1 MLRTSITAV
10 LATVLIL
17 SSSGCSAGSVASG
30 IIKAP
35 FEAARLTQKL
45 TFAQIETS
53 VKVAKGGIAVAKGGV
68 ELAGNTV
75 DLVDRTGRAIHAHK
89 LRKLEHQRV
98 ASAQ

>member
-1 MLRTSITAV
+1 MLRTCIVAV
-10 LATVLIL
+10 LATILCL
-17 SSSGCSAGSVASG
+17 SSGGCAAGSVACG
-30 IIKAP
+30 LIKAP

-53 VKVAKGGIAVAKGGV
+53 VKVAQGGIAVAKGGI
-68 ELAGNTV
+68 ELAGGTV

-89 LRKLEHQRV
+89 MRKLEHQRV

>member
-1 MLRTSITAV
+1 MLRTCIVGV
-10 LATVLIL
+10 LATILIL
-17 SSSGCSAGSVASG
+17 SSTGCAAGSVASAA
-30 IIKAP
+30 IRAP

-53 VKVAKGGIAVAKGGV
+53 VKVAQGGITVAKGVVG
-68 ELAGNTV
+68 LAGNTV

-89 LRKLEHQRV
+89 MRKLEHQRA